1 MSSLMFEP
9 ETIVA
14 EALSRHPKAR
24 WVFAAYH
31 IGGCNGCERAS
42 DETLAEV
49 ATGYGIP
56 LDRLLRDLNAL
67 AGTRDEARGTS

>member
-1 MSSLMFEP
+1 MTPSMFAA

-14 EALSRHPKAR
+14 DALSRHPRAR

-42 DETLAEV
+42 GETLEEV

-56 LDRLLRDLNAL
+56 LDKLLRDLNSL
-67 AGTRDEARGTS
+67 DQNR